1 MAHDLSRTSL
11 DDFGSL
17 AINDILPERPL
28 IIGEFSTSYEKFRNE
43 MLQDL
48 VPATKYEFL
57 QALQLVDLNWA
68 IMQLKASANAELS
81 FGTERVI
88 RNELERALKAQAKGK
103 YGSLLEIF
111 VENGGDAEE
120 FEAPIDLAEIEAR
133 VDSIVCALK
142 SENYSIRVAASNEA
156 LEIGISPQ
164 LALSGQLL
172 NNQNYIEHSEKLPDL
187 EKRIRQLSA
196 EYRELQMS
204 RPVDISPVSGE

>member
-1 MAHDLSRTSL
+1 MAHDLSHTSV

-28 IIGEFSTSYEKFRNE
+28 IIGEFSASYEKFRNE
-43 MLQDL
+43 MLEDL
-48 VPATKYEFL
+48 APATKYEFI

-81 FGTERVI
+81 SGTERFI
-88 RNELERALKAQAKGK
+88 RNELERALKAQAKGE
-103 YGSLLEIF
+103 YDYLLEIF

-120 FEAPIDLAEIEAR
+120 FEAPIDLVEIEAR
-133 VDSIVCALK
+133 VDSIVRALK

-156 LEIGISPQ
+156 LEIGISLQ

-172 NNQNYIEHSEKLPDL
+172 NNQNYIEHSGKLPNL

-196 EYRELQMS
+196 EFRELQMS

>member
-1 MAHDLSRTSL
+1 MAHELPRTLL

-17 AINDILPERPL
+17 AINDFLPERPL
-28 IIGEFSTSYEKFRNE
+28 IIGEFSASYEKFRDE
-43 MLQDL
+43 MLEDL
-48 VPATKYEFL
+48 APATKYEFI

-68 IMQLKASANAELS
+68 IMQLKTSANAELS
-81 FGTERVI
+81 FGTERFV

-103 YGSLLEIF
+103 YDYLLEIF

-133 VDSIVCALK
+133 VDSIVRALK

>member
-1 MAHDLSRTSL
+1 MGGDHL
-11 DDFGSL
+11 DQ
-17 AINDILPERPL
+17 DIVVYPNGLPL
-28 IIGEFSTSYEKFRNE
+28 
-43 MLQDL
+43 LQTL
-48 VPATKYEFL
+48 G
-57 QALQLVDLNWA
+57 ALQPTDGEVDVFSLCLVFKTQKFINSS
-68 IMQLKASANAELS
+68 QPSANAELS
-81 FGTERVI
+81 SGTERFI
-88 RNELERALKAQAKGK
+88 RNELERALQAQAKGK

-133 VDSIVCALK
+133 VDSIVRALK

-172 NNQNYIEHSEKLPDL
+172 NNQNYIEHSGKLPDL

-196 EYRELQMS
+196 EFRELQMS